1 MARFITGYR
10 TYNWT
15 KKNPVIDKVR
25 TLLQDEGLY
34 SKKKRNLLHQL
45 SGVSVST
52 YDGWFEG
59 ETKDPKHTT
68 IAATITALGY
78 EEQFVK
84 THDVDQEA
92 ELEVARAWLK
102 KQDAARE
109 KFKAAQGVNGSRRAA
124 AQKPA
129 ATKRGKK

>member
-1 MARFITGYR
+1 MAPRTFLGYR

-15 KKNPVIDKVR
+15 RKNPVIGKVQ
-25 TLLQDEGLY
+25 TILQDEGLF
-34 SKKKRNLLHQL
+34 SKKKRRLLHQL
-45 SGVSVST
+45 TGVAVST

-84 THDVDQEA
+84 QHDIDQEA
-92 ELEVARAWLK
+92 ELKAARAWLA
-102 KQDAARE
+102 KQKAARE
-109 KFKAAQGVNGSRRAA
+109 KAKAANGAA
-124 AQKPA
+124 PA
-129 ATKRGKK
+129 RKSAKKGKR

>member
-1 MARFITGYR
+1 MARFITGHR

-15 KKNPVIDKVR
+15 RKNPVIDKVR
-25 TLLQDEGLY
+25 TILQDEGLY
-34 SKKKRNLLHQL
+34 AKKKRNLLHQL

-68 IAATITALGY
+68 IMATLTAVGY
-78 EEQFVK
+78 EEAFVK
-84 THDVDQEA
+84 TKELDLEK

-102 KQDAARE
+102 KQEVARE
-109 KFKAAQGVNGSRRAA
+109 KFNAEHGINGSRRGAA
-124 AQKPA
+124 KKTA

>member
-15 KKNPVIDKVR
+15 KKNPVIGKVQ
-25 TLLQDEGLY
+25 TILQDEGLY
-34 SKKKRNLLHQL
+34 AKKKRSMLHQL
-45 SGVSVST
+45 TGVAVST
-52 YDGWFEG
+52 YDGWFDG
-59 ETKDPKHTT
+59 DTKDPKHTT

-84 THDVDQEA
+84 TNDINLEA

-109 KFKAAQGVNGSRRAA
+109 KFNAQHGIKRAA
-124 AQKPA
+124 ARKTA